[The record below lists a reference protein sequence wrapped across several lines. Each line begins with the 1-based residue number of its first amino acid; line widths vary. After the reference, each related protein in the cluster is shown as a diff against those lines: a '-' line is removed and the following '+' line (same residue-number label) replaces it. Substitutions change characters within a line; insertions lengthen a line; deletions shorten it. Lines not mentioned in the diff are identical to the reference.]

1 MKRFGFWVPVFSVF
15 FVAACDG
22 DNSNSVSVDPVAEVS
37 SSVEAFT
44 SSSSVE
50 QVEMDDS
57 SFSIHTV
64 SEKEY
69 FSSSE
74 NEASSSSLE
83 KKSSSSLEKKSSSSL
98 ENKSSSSSAEKP
110 AKLSSSSFDER
121 SSGGMRVN
129 ILPNTVD
136 SCMRVPVV
144 PCKTDSTDT
153 CEYGTLTD
161 ERDGQTYKTVK
172 IGGLW
177 WMAEN
182 LNYAYLL
189 PTDTLDSSSFC
200 YNDSLEYCEKYGRLY
215 TWFAALKVCPS
226 GWHLPWYLEYETL
239 VPHSFGDGRVLRS
252 TEWNGTDDYGFS
264 ALPAGARYADG
275 KYTLGDVGGWVGGM
289 GGYTGDPAWFWT
301 DTKIADQT
309 YGGVTYK
316 LAHAIRVFPEGNA
329 GLSTG
334 RVEEAYSV
342 RCVKDH

>member
-1 MKRFGFWVPVFSVF
+1 MKRFGFWVPVFLAF

-22 DNSNSVSVDPVAEVS
+22 DNSTDVSINPVAEGSSFDEPNSSPS
-37 SSVEAFT
+37 SSTQSELDDYSSSEQAEDL
-44 SSSSVE
+44 SSSSE
-50 QVEMDDS
+50 QEALSS
-57 SFSIHTV
+57 SF
-64 SEKEY
+64 ER
-69 FSSSE
+69 
-74 NEASSSSLE
+74 
-83 KKSSSSLEKKSSSSL
+83 KSSSSLQVQ
-98 ENKSSSSSAEKP
+98 SSSSSEKKP
-110 AKLSSSSFDER
+110 AELSSSSYEER
-121 SSGGMRVN
+121 SSGEMQEH
-129 ILPNTVD
+129 ILPNTID
-136 SCMRVPVV
+136 SSMKVPVV
-144 PCKTDSTDT
+144 RCKTDSTDT

-182 LNYAYLL
+182 LNYAYLQ

-215 TWFAALKVCPS
+215 TWYAALKACPS

-239 VPHSFGDGRVLRS
+239 IPNSFGDGRVIRS
-252 TEWNGTDDYGFS
+252 TEWNGTDDYGFA
-264 ALPAGARYADG
+264 ALPGGARYIDG
-275 KYTLGDVGGWVGGM
+275 SYTLGDVGGWVGGM

-309 YGGVTYK
+309 YGDVTYK
-316 LAHAIRVFPEGNA
+316 MAHAIRVFPEGNA

-342 RCVKDH
+342 RCVKDR

>member
-1 MKRFGFWVPVFSVF
+1 MQRFAFWVAVFSAF
-15 FVAACDG
+15 LVAACDG
-22 DNSNSVSVDPVAEVS
+22 GSNTDVSINPIAEDSAIDETNSSSSSATQFDEGYSSSENETLSSSPGKESSSSLKMSSSSHDERSLSSSEKKPAEVS
-37 SSVEAFT
+37 SSSYGE
-44 SSSSVE
+44 
-50 QVEMDDS
+50 
-57 SFSIHTV
+57 
-64 SEKEY
+64 
-69 FSSSE
+69 
-74 NEASSSSLE
+74 
-83 KKSSSSLEKKSSSSL
+83 
-98 ENKSSSSSAEKP
+98 
-110 AKLSSSSFDER
+110 LSSGE
-121 SSGGMRVN
+121 MRVY

-144 PCKTDSTDT
+144 PCKTDSTDS

-172 IGGLW
+172 VGGLW

-182 LNYAYLL
+182 LNYAYLR
-189 PTDTLDSSSFC
+189 PTETADSSSFC

-215 TWFAALKVCPS
+215 TWYAALKACPS

-316 LAHAIRVFPEGNA
+316 LAHAIRVYSEGNA

>member
-1 MKRFGFWVPVFSVF
+1 MKRFGFWVPVFLAF

-22 DNSNSVSVDPVAEVS
+22 DNSTDVSINPVAEGSSFDEPNSSPS
-37 SSVEAFT
+37 SSTQSELDDYSSSEQAEDL
-44 SSSSVE
+44 SSSSE
-50 QVEMDDS
+50 QEALSS
-57 SFSIHTV
+57 SF
-64 SEKEY
+64 ER
-69 FSSSE
+69 
-74 NEASSSSLE
+74 
-83 KKSSSSLEKKSSSSL
+83 KSSRSLQVQ
-98 ENKSSSSSAEKP
+98 SSSSSEKKP
-110 AKLSSSSFDER
+110 AELSSSSYEER
-121 SSGGMRVN
+121 SSGEMQEH
-129 ILPNTVD
+129 ILPNTID
-136 SCMRVPVV
+136 SSMKVPVV
-144 PCKTDSTDT
+144 RCKTDSTDT

-182 LNYAYLL
+182 LNYAYLQ

-215 TWFAALKVCPS
+215 TWYAALKACPS

-239 VPHSFGDGRVLRS
+239 IPNSFGDGRVIRS
-252 TEWNGTDDYGFS
+252 TEWNGTDDYGFA
-264 ALPAGARYADG
+264 ALPGGARYIDG
-275 KYTLGDVGGWVGGM
+275 SYTLGDVGGWVGGM

-309 YGGVTYK
+309 YGDVTYK
-316 LAHAIRVFPEGNA
+316 MAHAIRVFPEGNA

-342 RCVKDH
+342 RCVKDR

>member
-1 MKRFGFWVPVFSVF
+1 MKRFGFWVPVFLAF

-22 DNSNSVSVDPVAEVS
+22 DNSTDVSINPVAEGSSFDEPNSSPS
-37 SSVEAFT
+37 SSMQSEL
-44 SSSSVE
+44 
-50 QVEMDDS
+50 DD
-57 SFSIHTV
+57 
-64 SEKEY
+64 Y
-69 FSSSE
+69 SSSE
-74 NEASSSSLE
+74 QEALSSSLE
-83 KKSSSSLEKKSSSSL
+83 EKSSSSLQVQSSSSL
-98 ENKSSSSSAEKP
+98 DMKSSSSSAEKP
-110 AKLSSSSFDER
+110 AELSSSSYEER
-121 SSGGMRVN
+121 SSGEMQEH
-129 ILPNTVD
+129 ILPNTID
-136 SCMRVPVV
+136 SSMKVPVV
-144 PCKTDSTDT
+144 RCRTDSTDT

-215 TWFAALKVCPS
+215 TWYAALKVCPS

-239 VPHSFGDGRVLRS
+239 IPGSYRDGRAIRS
-252 TEWNGTDDYGFS
+252 TEWNGTDDYGFA
-264 ALPAGARYADG
+264 ALPGGARYIDG
-275 KYTLGDVGGWVGGM
+275 AYTLGDVGGWVGGGM

-301 DTKIADQT
+301 DTKIPDQT
-309 YGGVTYK
+309 YGDVTYK
-316 LAHAIRVFPEGNA
+316 MAHAIRVFPEGNA
-329 GLSTG
+329 DLSTG

>member
-1 MKRFGFWVPVFSVF
+1 MKRFGFWVPVFLAF

-22 DNSNSVSVDPVAEVS
+22 DNSTDVSINPVADGS
-37 SSVEAFT
+37 SFDEPN
-44 SSSSVE
+44 SSSSSATQSE
-50 QVEMDDS
+50 LDD
-57 SFSIHTV
+57 
-64 SEKEY
+64 Y
-69 FSSSE
+69 SSSE
-74 NEASSSSLE
+74 HASQIEAPSSSSEEEALSSSLKE
-83 KKSSSSLEKKSSSSL
+83 KSSSSRDE
-98 ENKSSSSSAEKP
+98 KSSSSSAEKP
-110 AKLSSSSFDER
+110 AELSSSSYDEL
-121 SSGGMRVN
+121 SSGEMKVH

-136 SCMRVPVV
+136 SSMKVPVV
-144 PCKTDSTDT
+144 RCKTDSTDT

-215 TWFAALKVCPS
+215 TWYAALKVCPS

-239 VPHSFGDGRVLRS
+239 IPNSFGDGRVIRS
-252 TEWNGTDDYGFS
+252 TEWNGTDDYGFA

-275 KYTLGDVGGWVGGM
+275 KYTLEGMSSSWNGGM
-289 GGYTGDPAWFWT
+289 NAYSGDPAWFWT
-301 DTKIADQT
+301 DTKMADQT

>member
-1 MKRFGFWVPVFSVF
+1 MKRFGFWVPVFLAF

-22 DNSNSVSVDPVAEVS
+22 DNSTDVSINPVAEGSSFDEPNSSPS
-37 SSVEAFT
+37 SSMQSELDDYSSSEQAEDL
-44 SSSSVE
+44 SSSSE
-50 QVEMDDS
+50 QEALSS
-57 SFSIHTV
+57 SF
-64 SEKEY
+64 ER
-69 FSSSE
+69 
-74 NEASSSSLE
+74 
-83 KKSSSSLEKKSSSSL
+83 KSSSSLKEKSSSSRDEKSL
-98 ENKSSSSSAEKP
+98 SSSEKKP
-110 AKLSSSSFDER
+110 AELSSSSYEER
-121 SSGGMRVN
+121 SSGEMQEH
-129 ILPNTVD
+129 ILPNTID
-136 SCMRVPVV
+136 SSMKVPVV
-144 PCKTDSTDT
+144 RCRTDSTDT

-215 TWFAALKVCPS
+215 TWYAALKVCPS

-239 VPHSFGDGRVLRS
+239 IPGSYRDGRAIRS
-252 TEWNGTDDYGFS
+252 TEWNGTDDYGFA
-264 ALPAGARYADG
+264 ALPGGARYIDG
-275 KYTLGDVGGWVGGM
+275 AYTLGDVGGWVGGGM

-301 DTKIADQT
+301 DTKIPDQT
-309 YGGVTYK
+309 YGDVTYK
-316 LAHAIRVFPEGNA
+316 MAHAIRVFPEGNA
-329 GLSTG
+329 DLSTG